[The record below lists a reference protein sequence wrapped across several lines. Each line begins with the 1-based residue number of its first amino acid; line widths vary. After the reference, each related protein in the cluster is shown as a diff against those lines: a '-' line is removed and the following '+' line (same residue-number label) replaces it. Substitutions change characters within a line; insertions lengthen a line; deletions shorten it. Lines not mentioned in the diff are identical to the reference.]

1 MALFGRK
8 KDGADQRPHDTGSP
22 HGDEGAKGKGR
33 KSEDS
38 AVGVSI
44 SPDKARRFWE
54 HARTADQTAN
64 YEYALQLWLRGLRF
78 DPTDMT
84 ALESFVRSALEFN
97 QSKNGKKGPSRE
109 TIREFSGRDG
119 VNPYLSALLTWATK
133 PRDTAAIVR
142 AAKAGAK
149 LKIDEPTFWLAERA
163 QTILRAESK
172 PRKSLC
178 TQLMAVFAELDAFEK
193 AVQCGEMAVLLDPT
207 DGQLAASVKNLAAQA
222 AMASGGYD
230 EAGQEGGFRRNIR
243 DLDRQRQLE
252 DEDRIVKTDETI
264 ERMIKK
270 VEHNLKLNPDDMPSL
285 LKLVDLLKQRMAAG
299 DEKRAFDLLNQAHA
313 RTKEFRFRQ
322 GAGEIKIRAARR
334 KLVAKKETADA
345 APDDQQAQHAYKA
358 LADEFVTLEIAEY
371 RLRIENYPT
380 DLKLKFGLGKLFFAQ
395 GEHEDAIA
403 MFQESQNES
412 RHRVA
417 SRSFLGRSFLAIGWI
432 DEAVQTLRD
441 AMDVHKVH
449 SDDTGLELRYFLL
462 TALQMKAEQ
471 DRDLAAAEE
480 ADKLSSAIAIQQISY
495 RDIRDRRDA
504 IKTLILSLRQDDR
517 R

>member
-22 HGDEGAKGKGR
+22 DGDEGAKGKGR

-193 AVQCGEMAVLLDPT
+193 AVQCGEMAVRLDPT

-222 AMASGGYD
+222 AMAGINAAVVGLLLAALYD
-230 EAGQEGGFRRNIR
+230 PVWTGAIHAPQDFALALAAYAALAWAKLRYGVAWVCEGGCGYP
-243 DLDRQRQLE
+243 
-252 DEDRIVKTDETI
+252 V
-264 ERMIKK
+264 
-270 VEHNLKLNPDDMPSL
+270 
-285 LKLVDLLKQRMAAG
+285 
-299 DEKRAFDLLNQAHA
+299 
-313 RTKEFRFRQ
+313 
-322 GAGEIKIRAARR
+322 
-334 KLVAKKETADA
+334 
-345 APDDQQAQHAYKA
+345 
-358 LADEFVTLEIAEY
+358 Y
-371 RLRIENYPT
+371 RGFN
-380 DLKLKFGLGKLFFAQ
+380 
-395 GEHEDAIA
+395 
-403 MFQESQNES
+403 
-412 RHRVA
+412 
-417 SRSFLGRSFLAIGWI
+417 
-432 DEAVQTLRD
+432 
-441 AMDVHKVH
+441 
-449 SDDTGLELRYFLL
+449 
-462 TALQMKAEQ
+462 
-471 DRDLAAAEE
+471 LAANGG
-480 ADKLSSAIAIQQISY
+480 IQDLCLSY
-495 RDIRDRRDA
+495 RR
-504 IKTLILSLRQDDR
+504 TS
-517 R
+517 